1 MIAPHHEELNELYAY
16 WLRKKGRRRAPGRSD
31 IDPAEIAPLMPYV
44 GLVDVVRAPLR
55 FRYRLLGTEVVR
67 GLGIEL
73 TGRFLDEVPLD
84 EHQRAI
90 TSEYARVAER
100 AKPVCATWE
109 YTRADGRHVRYE
121 RLGLPLMSDG
131 KTVDMLFGGAVFEAA
146 YG

>member
-1 MIAPHHEELNELYAY
+1 MIVPHHEELKELYAY
-16 WLRKKGRRRAPGRSD
+16 WLSKKGRRRAPGRSD

-90 TSEYARVAER
+90 ASEYARVAER
-100 AKPVCATWE
+100 AEPICATWE
-109 YTRADGRHVRYE
+109 YTRGDGRHVRYE

>member
-1 MIAPHHEELNELYAY
+1 MIEPRHDELKQIYAY
-16 WLRKKGRRRAPGRSD
+16 WLGKKGRRRAPRRAD
-31 IDPAEIAPLMPYV
+31 IDPAEIASLMPHV
-44 GLVDVVRAPLR
+44 GLVDVHREPMR

-67 GLGIEL
+67 GLGLEL

-84 EHQRAI
+84 DHQCAI
-90 TSEYARVAER
+90 AREYTCVAER
-100 AKPVCATWE
+100 AEPVCATWE
-109 YTRADGRHVRYE
+109 YTRPDGRHVRYE